1 MLAVNPQS
9 PSITA
14 LKECYFITIIPVGA
28 THHLML
34 NIDSEQC
41 CEGLRLLNDQLLC
54 RGESG
59 SYIMIRNHRESNRV

>member
-28 THHLML
+28 THVK
-34 NIDSEQC
+34 
-41 CEGLRLLNDQLLC
+41 
-54 RGESG
+54 
-59 SYIMIRNHRESNRV
+59 HRQ